1 MKKYYQFV
9 SAIFSFVFDRKKIIN
24 LIPIMGGLLVV
35 YTTESSVLSL
45 VGALFVF
52 YLLFYIINN
61 DSKK

>member
-1 MKKYYQFV
+1 
-9 SAIFSFVFDRKKIIN
+9 
-24 LIPIMGGLLVV
+24 MGGLLVV